1 MDSCCQKKTDDLE
14 KISKSQSKVLWI
26 VLSINI
32 TMFFVEMISGYF
44 SNSLSL
50 MGDSLDML
58 GDSIAYGSSL
68 YVINMGLSAKVKAA
82 SLKGVIMLI
91 TAALVLGRA
100 LYQVIN
106 LNSPNIE
113 MMSTVGIIALG
124 ANLICLLLLTKHRNE
139 DINMSSVWI
148 CSRNDI
154 IANLSVLASAYLV
167 YLSSSA
173 WPDIIVG
180 IVLAALFTH
189 SAIGI
194 LKGSKRATSVS

>member
-68 YVINMGLSAKVKAA
+68 YVINMGLFAKVKAA

-180 IVLAALFTH
+180 IVLAALFTL